1 MMTKNQ
7 LPYKHI
13 SPLSAQI
20 YSGEVVMAFKDDV
33 VKARSYIVFIV
44 GLLFAFSVVY
54 YVENHSQIKSVP
66 APAIVKS
73 AIQPMPKT
81 QEQGSEMDKAPAAP
95 MVVEKAT
102 PVDKTATAA
111 PVVAATQVVAATT
124 PAPVTATPVA
134 PVVVPPP
141 PPLAKIVASSRI
153 PAKRTQRELNDKE
166 QAWATIAW
174 HYFENNTQAQTGL
187 VNSVNNYNASTMWD
201 TASYIIAAISA
212 ERLGLIDRPTLDSR
226 MSQLLA
232 SMAKMPLFEGKLPN
246 KSYNTKTL
254 TMSNY
259 ANKDTAKGIGYSA
272 IDMGR
277 MLIAL
282 QALNKHYPNHAAE
295 VKQVVSR
302 WTLAAMVHD
311 GLLFGAFF
319 DKNGGVVNV
328 QEGRLGYEQ
337 YAAKAVKLFKFD
349 AATALNY
356 QKYLSYVD
364 VYGIQVPID
373 VRDAK
378 TGAQNYVLSEPYIMD
393 GLEFG
398 FDAQSKELAWRVF
411 SAQEE
416 RFKATGILTAVSED
430 HIDVS
435 PYFVYNT
442 VYVAGKT
449 WATITDNGVD
459 ASDYRSLS
467 TKTVFGWYA
476 LYNTPYTAK
485 MLQAIESLNDP
496 AKGWYAGLYEKN
508 KQPNKAITANTNAVI
523 LESLAYIKKGKLL

>member
-1 MMTKNQ
+1 
-7 LPYKHI
+7 
-13 SPLSAQI
+13 
-20 YSGEVVMAFKDDV
+20 
-33 VKARSYIVFIV
+33 
-44 GLLFAFSVVY
+44 
-54 YVENHSQIKSVP
+54 
-66 APAIVKS
+66 
-73 AIQPMPKT
+73 MPKDT
-81 QEQGSEMDKAPAAP
+81 VVRSNPVAQVETVTSPPTNIVSVSPVIAAP
-95 MVVEKAT
+95 
-102 PVDKTATAA
+102 
-111 PVVAATQVVAATT
+111 
-124 PAPVTATPVA
+124 
-134 PVVVPPP
+134 
-141 PPLAKIVASSRI
+141 LASSI
-153 PAKRTQRELNDKE
+153 PAKRTQRELTEKE
-166 QAWATIAW
+166 QAWAVIAW
-174 HYFENNTQAQTGL
+174 HYFENNTQAQTGM

-212 ERLGLIDRPTLDSR
+212 ERLGLIDRTTLDTR
-226 MSQLLA
+226 MSQLLV
-232 SMAKMPLFEGKLPN
+232 SMSKMPLFEGKLPN

-259 ANKDTAKGIGYSA
+259 ANKDAPKGIGYSA

-282 QALNKHYPNHAAE
+282 QALSKKHPNHAAA
-295 VKQVVSR
+295 VKQVIAR
-302 WTLAAMVHD
+302 WAIAEMAHS
-311 GLLFGAFF
+311 GSLFGAFF
-319 DKNGGVVNV
+319 DSKGGLVNV

-349 AATALNY
+349 VESALNY

-398 FDAQSKELAWRVF
+398 FDAQSKEFAWRVF
-411 SAQEE
+411 SAQEA

-449 WATITDNGVD
+449 WATITDKGTD

-467 TKTVFGWYA
+467 VKTVFGWYA
-476 LYNTPYTAK
+476 LYNMPYTAK
-485 MLQAIESLNDP
+485 MLQAIENLNDP

>member
-1 MMTKNQ
+1 
-7 LPYKHI
+7 
-13 SPLSAQI
+13 
-20 YSGEVVMAFKDDV
+20 
-33 VKARSYIVFIV
+33 
-44 GLLFAFSVVY
+44 
-54 YVENHSQIKSVP
+54 
-66 APAIVKS
+66 
-73 AIQPMPKT
+73 
-81 QEQGSEMDKAPAAP
+81 
-95 MVVEKAT
+95 
-102 PVDKTATAA
+102 
-111 PVVAATQVVAATT
+111 
-124 PAPVTATPVA
+124 
-134 PVVVPPP
+134 
-141 PPLAKIVASSRI
+141 
-153 PAKRTQRELNDKE
+153 
-166 QAWATIAW
+166 
-174 HYFENNTQAQTGL
+174 
-187 VNSVNNYNASTMWD
+187 MWD

-212 ERLGLIDRPTLDSR
+212 ERLGLIDRSTLDSR

-277 MLIAL
+277 ILIAL

-378 TGAQNYVLSEPYIMD
+378 TGAIKKTKFQIQPKYDQNVVKYIIRCGKVKCPLKTGLSRKAISNEPPAYLNRCTIHVCKSCGESIFDCTD
-393 GLEFG
+393 GC
-398 FDAQSKELAWRVF
+398 
-411 SAQEE
+411 
-416 RFKATGILTAVSED
+416 
-430 HIDVS
+430 
-435 PYFVYNT
+435 
-442 VYVAGKT
+442 
-449 WATITDNGVD
+449 ITD
-459 ASDYRSLS
+459 
-467 TKTVFGWYA
+467 F
-476 LYNTPYTAK
+476 
-485 MLQAIESLNDP
+485 Q
-496 AKGWYAGLYEKN
+496 
-508 KQPNKAITANTNAVI
+508 
-523 LESLAYIKKGKLL
+523 